1 MTREEYIRQLNEQL
15 SFLPLKARAAA
26 VGFYTEM
33 LDDRMEDGLDE
44 AGAVAAMEA
53 PEDIAARLRAEGGEE
68 WKEAGEAEADFPLHV
83 GIRDEALEFA
93 SLADSALRGI
103 EEAVKAEKKEEEFR
117 PIAEAVQD
125 EAVQA
130 EEEKEADAQPDPQPD
145 PQPRQAEPS
154 SWQEAVSS
162 ALKAASRAMADAGV
176 QQQVS
181 DALKTAK
188 EAVRQAGR
196 EIRSEAS
203 REAEKQAEAQ
213 AYRAAPDS
221 FERREIVCSAEEI
234 NAVNIDVINMPV
246 RILPAQ
252 DERFTLVYYTSEWAP
267 YIAQVQGGVL
277 TLQARDKG
285 RKTGF
290 ASFIT
295 SGLKMIFS
303 QSSPPAE
310 LYVPAGALPDVQV
323 HTSNGS
329 IRAEGAK
336 GLCQVTLTTSNS
348 RISVKDVTCK
358 AFRAQTSNSRL
369 EMERLE
375 SKTTIWG
382 QSSNARIEARSVRA
396 GKEITCK
403 TSNSQIQLLGVAA
416 GGLLTAATANGA
428 IHVDGLS
435 APGISL
441 RTSNGTIGGVL
452 PGRAADWRITSS
464 TSNGSNS
471 LPASQNGVKP
481 LEVRTSNG
489 NIKLGFELP

>member
-1 MTREEYIRQLNEQL
+1 MTREEYIRRLNEQL
-15 SFLPLKARAAA
+15 SFLPSKARAAA
-26 VGFYTEM
+26 VAFYTEM
-33 LDDRMEDGLDE
+33 LDDRMEDGMDE

-53 PEDIAARLRAEGGEE
+53 PGDIAARLQAEGGEE
-68 WKEAGEAEADFPLHV
+68 WKEAEETAADFPLHV

-103 EEAVKAEKKEEEFR
+103 EEAVKADKKEEEFR
-117 PIAEAVQD
+117 PAAEP
-125 EAVQA
+125 VQA
-130 EEEKEADAQPDPQPD
+130 KETEETDAQPEPDPQPD
-145 PQPRQAEPS
+145 PQPRPEPS
-154 SWQEAVSS
+154 SWQETVSS
-162 ALKAASRAMADAGV
+162 ALEAANRAMADAGV

-196 EIRSEAS
+196 EIKSEVS
-203 REAEKQAEAQ
+203 REAEKQAEQAKAQ
-213 AYRAAPDS
+213 AYRDAPDS
-221 FERREIVCSAEEI
+221 FERREIICSAEEI

-252 DERFTLVYYTSEWAP
+252 DDRFTLIYYTSDWAP
-267 YIAQVQGGVL
+267 YIAQAEGGVL
-277 TLQARDKG
+277 TLRSLDKG

-369 EMERLE
+369 EMEKLE
-375 SKTTIWG
+375 SKTTVWG
-382 QSSNARIEARSVRA
+382 QSSNARIEARNVRA

-416 GGLLTAATANGA
+416 GGLLSAATSNGA
-428 IHVDGLS
+428 IHVGGLS

-441 RTSNGTIGGVL
+441 RTSNGTVGGVL
-452 PGRAADWRITSS
+452 PGRAADWRITSG

-471 LPASQNGVKP
+471 LPTRQDGVKP